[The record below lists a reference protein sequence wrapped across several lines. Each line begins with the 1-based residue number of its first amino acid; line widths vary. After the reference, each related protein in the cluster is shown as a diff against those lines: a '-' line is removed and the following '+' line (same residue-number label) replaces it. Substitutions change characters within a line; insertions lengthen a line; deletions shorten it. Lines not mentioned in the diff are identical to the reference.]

1 MLLTLEVISAN
12 GDVLGGNRRKTVG
25 PEGAQIGRS
34 KESDWVINDQYISRI
49 HARVRYVNGAFYVE
63 GLGRNPLALNDPEQ
77 TIPNNEPQLLR
88 NGDRFFLDQ
97 YEIRASLSTGHMDLG
112 AAGQGTPAQI
122 VGDPFA
128 GEPARSTVPQA
139 WDGGIVDG
147 EAAADSAN
155 LDPLAALGGSAPRK
169 QTPLPPVN
177 IHQGSVLEDSF
188 RAPSPISPVSPA
200 PVASAPIIP
209 TPAGA
214 GGKIPDAW
222 DRSGFTQMGQ
232 QPPSPAPPPRR
243 PAPAA
248 PPPRISNPS
257 VANPAVADSTD
268 DSIPDTWDK
277 SRITRLDQPPPAWAP
292 AAKAPPRV
300 PPQSPGLVPEPAHQT
315 VEKPRQ
321 PAPSPAPSQAPSH
334 TMRRPADPV
343 AAPQA
348 RPSVEPAAA
357 VQAGGSLNLEELL
370 QAAGVPATQMSP
382 EMARELGQVLRIVVQ
397 GVMEVLQSRAE
408 IKSQL
413 RMSMTRMQA
422 SENNPLKF
430 SPNVEAALHTLLVER
445 NRGYLPTTRAFQ
457 EALTDIRNHQIAV
470 LQGIRTAFD
479 SMLEHFDP
487 EKLEAEME
495 RQSKRGGGLLNLGGK
510 GRFRD
515 HYVEQFENMTKDPDE
530 SFRRLFGEYFAQAYE
545 EQMDALKA
553 AARTSGGQ

>member
-12 GDVLGGNRRKTVG
+12 GDMLGGNRRKTVG
-25 PEGAQIGRS
+25 PDGAQIGRS

-49 HARVRYVNGAFYVE
+49 HARVRYVNGAFYIE

-97 YEIRASLSTGHMDLG
+97 YEIKVSMSS
-112 AAGQGTPAQI
+112 GQAPAQI

-128 GEPARSTVPQA
+128 VESAAVPQA
-139 WDGGIVDG
+139 WGGGIVDG
-147 EAAADSAN
+147 EAEDSGN

-169 QTPLPPVN
+169 QAPLPPVN
-177 IHQGSVLEDSF
+177 IHQGSVLEDSY
-188 RAPSPISPVSPA
+188 RAPSPISPS
-200 PVASAPIIP
+200 PVASTPIIP

-214 GGKIPDAW
+214 GSKIPDAW

-232 QPPSPAPPPRR
+232 QLQPPPAPPRR

-248 PPPRISNPS
+248 PPLRAPVNPGLGVGS
-257 VANPAVADSTD
+257 GASSGADSAD

-277 SRITRLDQPPPAWAP
+277 SRITKLEQAPPAKVP
-292 AAKAPPRV
+292 PPRV
-300 PPQSPGLVPEPAHQT
+300 PPAPQMSHEPVREPIHETGHKT

-321 PAPSPAPSQAPSH
+321 PAPSH
-334 TMRRPADPV
+334 TIRRPAEPV
-343 AAPQA
+343 AVPPIQ
-348 RPSVEPAAA
+348 PSIEHAAPAAA
-357 VQAGGSLNLEELL
+357 AQAAGNLNLEELL
-370 QAAGVPATQMSP
+370 RAAGVPATQMSP

-479 SMLEHFDP
+479 AMLEHFDP
-487 EKLEAEME
+487 EKLEEEME
-495 RQSKRGGGLLNLGGK
+495 RQSKRGLLNLGGK

-515 HYVEQFENMTKDPDE
+515 HYVEQFANMTRDPDE

-545 EQMDALKA
+545 DQMDRLKA
-553 AARTSGGQ
+553 SARTAGGEQ

>member
-1 MLLTLEVISAN
+1 
-12 GDVLGGNRRKTVG
+12 
-25 PEGAQIGRS
+25 
-34 KESDWVINDQYISRI
+34 
-49 HARVRYVNGAFYVE
+49 
-63 GLGRNPLALNDPEQ
+63 
-77 TIPNNEPQLLR
+77 
-88 NGDRFFLDQ
+88 
-97 YEIRASLSTGHMDLG
+97 
-112 AAGQGTPAQI
+112 
-122 VGDPFA
+122 
-128 GEPARSTVPQA
+128 
-139 WDGGIVDG
+139 
-147 EAAADSAN
+147 
-155 LDPLAALGGSAPRK
+155 
-169 QTPLPPVN
+169 
-177 IHQGSVLEDSF
+177 
-188 RAPSPISPVSPA
+188 
-200 PVASAPIIP
+200 
-209 TPAGA
+209 
-214 GGKIPDAW
+214 
-222 DRSGFTQMGQ
+222 
-232 QPPSPAPPPRR
+232 
-243 PAPAA
+243 
-248 PPPRISNPS
+248 
-257 VANPAVADSTD
+257 
-268 DSIPDTWDK
+268 
-277 SRITRLDQPPPAWAP
+277 
-292 AAKAPPRV
+292 
-300 PPQSPGLVPEPAHQT
+300 
-315 VEKPRQ
+315 
-321 PAPSPAPSQAPSH
+321 
-334 TMRRPADPV
+334 MRRPADPV

>member
-49 HARVRYVNGAFYVE
+49 HARVRYVNGAFYLE

-88 NGDRFFLDQ
+88 DGDRFFLDQ
-97 YEIRASLSTGHMDLG
+97 YEIRASMSAGH
-112 AAGQGTPAQI
+112 APAPLI
-122 VGDPFA
+122 GDPFA
-128 GEPARSTVPQA
+128 SEPARSSPTVPQA
-139 WDGGIVDG
+139 WDAGIMDG
-147 EAAADSAN
+147 EAEESGN
-155 LDPLAALGGSAPRK
+155 LDPLAALGGPAPRK
-169 QTPLPPVN
+169 QAPLPPVN

-188 RAPSPISPVSPA
+188 RAPSPVSYASPA
-200 PVASAPIIP
+200 PVAPKPIIP

-214 GGKIPDAW
+214 GGTIPDAW

-232 QPPSPAPPPRR
+232 QPASPAPPPRR

-248 PPPRISNPS
+248 PPPRT
-257 VANPAVADSTD
+257 VASPTHSPVVGSLDDSSD

-277 SRITRLDQPPPAWAP
+277 SRVTRIEQPPPV
-292 AAKAPPRV
+292 KAPPAMA
-300 PPQSPGLVPEPAHQT
+300 PAQDPSFESAHQT

-321 PAPSPAPSQAPSH
+321 PAPSQPSH
-334 TMRRPADPV
+334 TIRRPAEPI
-343 AAPQA
+343 APPPL
-348 RPSVEPAAA
+348 RPSVEPATAA
-357 VQAGGSLNLEELL
+357 PLSSAGASAAGSLNLEELL
-370 QAAGVPATQMSP
+370 HAAGVPATQMSP

-487 EKLEAEME
+487 EKLEAEIE
-495 RQSKRGGGLLNLGGK
+495 RQSKRGGLLNLGGK

-515 HYVEQFENMTKDPDE
+515 HYVEQFTNMTRDPDE

-545 EQMDALKA
+545 EQMDRLKA
-553 AARTSGGQ
+553 TAHTSGGQ